1 MNPTHKFN
9 SGNKAT
15 LCKSCRKTIVEDFT
29 DDLLCTDCQRT
40 SLDLLRRID
49 NIINL
54 DGDEFTDGECLDM
67 IFQLKLDNFLKNIDD
82 EES

>member
-1 MNPTHKFN
+1 MKPIHKFN
-9 SGNKAT
+9 NSNKAT

-29 DDLLCTDCQRT
+29 NDLLCTSCQEK
-40 SLDLLRRID
+40 SLDLLKKID
-49 NIINL
+49 DIINL

-67 IFQLKLDNFLKNIDD
+67 VFGLKLDNFLKNIDD